1 MSDHNSAEAGRR
13 APQPFFAN
21 LRNMVET
28 HNELGFNA
36 LPEELMEVP
45 AEPGSLILSS
55 PLPRDWS
62 VMLPRAVALIL
73 EPGTQDHGP
82 KSLLLQRF
90 SEESALEYVPQYEK
104 VLSKPKAVFKGGDK
118 QDGQLRAIARTTA
131 DSDVDT
137 LPGCTRLANR
147 LALVDVHRDEDEVL
161 PFIEEMRV
169 FSGYMQWAPGVL
181 EEGVAAGEFFLAPAL
196 PQDIFRP
203 IYFDL
208 WAEVMRR
215 QGATFATF
223 STFPADIKVYDN

>member
-1 MSDHNSAEAGRR
+1 MSDQHSADVGPRG
-13 APQPFFAN
+13 PQPFFAN
-21 LRNMVET
+21 LRTMVET
-28 HNELGFNA
+28 HNELGLNA

-62 VMLPRAVALIL
+62 LMLPRAVALIL
-73 EPGTQDHGP
+73 EPANQHQGP

-90 SEESALEYVPQYEK
+90 SDESALDYVPQYEK
-104 VLSKPKAVFKGGDK
+104 VLSKPKAIFQGGN
-118 QDGQLRAIARTTA
+118 QREPRLRAIARTTA
-131 DSDVDT
+131 DAELSRI
-137 LPGCTRLANR
+137 PAFTRLANR
-147 LALVDVHRDEDEVL
+147 LAAVDVQFNEDEAL

-169 FSGYMQWAPGVL
+169 FSGYMQWEKGVL
-181 EEGVAAGEFFLAPAL
+181 EEGIASGEFFIAPAL

-223 STFPADIKVYDN
+223 STFPAGIKVYDN

>member
-1 MSDHNSAEAGRR
+1 MSDHSIAGGAPR

-21 LRNMVET
+21 LRNMVQA
-28 HNELGFNA
+28 HNELGLNA

-45 AEPGSLILSS
+45 AEAGSLILSS

-62 VMLPRAVALIL
+62 LMLPRAVALIL
-73 EPGTQDHGP
+73 EPGTEDRGP

-90 SEESALEYVPQYEK
+90 SDESALEYVPQYER
-104 VLSKPKAVFKGGDK
+104 VLSKPKAVFRGGDQ

-131 DSDVDT
+131 DSDVEH

-147 LALVDVHRDEDEVL
+147 LALVDVHRNEDEVL
-161 PFIEEMRV
+161 PFIEELRV

-181 EEGVAAGEFFLAPAL
+181 EEGVAAGEFFIAPAL

-223 STFPADIKVYDN
+223 STFPAGIKVYDN